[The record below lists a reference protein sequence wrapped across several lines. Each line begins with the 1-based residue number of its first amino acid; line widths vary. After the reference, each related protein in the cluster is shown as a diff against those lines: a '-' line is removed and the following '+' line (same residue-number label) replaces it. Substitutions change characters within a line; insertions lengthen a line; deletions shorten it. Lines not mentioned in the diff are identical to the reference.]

1 MSYKKVKI
9 SDIGKIVS
17 GATPKTKDVD
27 NYGGSIAWITPA
39 DLSGYT
45 SKYISHG
52 SRNITQK
59 GYDSCSTHLMPRG
72 TVLFSSRAPIG
83 YVAIA
88 ENPICTNQG
97 FKSIVPN
104 DDIDSEFL
112 YYQLQYLRKKIQEK
126 GSGTTFKEISGK
138 VLGETDIVVPSLEEQ
153 FRIVTRIEELF
164 SELDKAV
171 GTLKTT
177 KEQLEVYR
185 QAVLKAAFEGKYTKW
200 WRKNHNVSA
209 NEEYCELRKENQVFK
224 DTSGDENELSL
235 NIPDEWMKVRLG
247 EIFDVEVGATPSRQH
262 AEYWNGSIPWVSS
275 GEVRFTTINK
285 TREMITDIGLKNA
298 STNLQPIGTVLLAM
312 IGEGKTRGQS
322 AILNIPAAHNQ
333 NTAAILVSKTLCQP
347 KYIYYFLQLNYEN
360 TRRVGSGNN
369 QKALNKER
377 VRAIRVPF
385 APIAEQSII
394 VKEIEKR
401 LSICENI
408 EQTVNTALAQADAMR
423 QSILKQAFEGTM

>member
-1 MSYKKVKI
+1 MYNYIPLEQAADILDSYRKPVNNKERLNLIK
-9 SDIGKIVS
+9 GKPLDELFPYY
-17 GATPKTKDVD
+17 GATGQV
-27 NYGGSIAWITPA
+27 GW
-39 DLSGYT
+39 
-45 SKYISHG
+45 
-52 SRNITQK
+52 
-59 GYDSCSTHLMPRG
+59 
-72 TVLFSSRAPIG
+72 
-83 YVAIA
+83 
-88 ENPICTNQG
+88 
-97 FKSIVPN
+97 
-104 DDIDSEFL
+104 IDSFLTDGEYILLGEDGAPFLNPYAEKAYIICGKTWVNNHAHILRSKTNNEFL
-112 YYQLQYLRKKIQEK
+112 CYYLNYFNYRNYV
-126 GSGTTFKEISGK
+126 SGTTRLKLTQAQMRKIP
-138 VLGETDIVVPSLEEQ
+138 IPNIPSDEQ
-153 FRIVTRIEELF
+153 FRIVARIEELF

-235 NIPDEWMKVRLG
+235 NIPDEWVKVRLG

-423 QSILKQAFEGTM
+423 QSILKQTFEEKI